1 MRPGT
6 PAPFVV
12 GCGRSGTTLLRLM
25 LNANPQL
32 AVPPESH
39 FLRSVARRP
48 RSYTP
53 MSLVEHAL
61 RSERFPDW
69 DLEERGVWEAFDR
82 ARPRTLAEAIDVLY
96 SCFAEANGKARWGD
110 KTPPYVMLV
119 EQLARLL
126 PDARFIHLIR
136 DGRDVA
142 LSFSS
147 VSFGPR
153 NDPVAQAIFWRNR
166 VIAGRRAG
174 VSLGKERYLELRYED
189 LVARPEDELRR
200 VCAFVDLAFDPM
212 MLRYH
217 ETARRSIP
225 GSRKEFHANVDK
237 PLTADL
243 RDWRTRMTTSDVAWF
258 EAIAADLLTAL
269 GYELSGSVRPRGS
282 WLRIRASQARSNLG
296 AAKVALL
303 SRGTRAM

>member
-1 MRPGT
+1 
-6 PAPFVV
+6 
-12 GCGRSGTTLLRLM
+12 
-25 LNANPQL
+25 
-32 AVPPESH
+32 
-39 FLRSVARRP
+39 
-48 RSYTP
+48 
-53 MSLVEHAL
+53 
-61 RSERFPDW
+61 
-69 DLEERGVWEAFDR
+69 
-82 ARPRTLAEAIDVLY
+82 
-96 SCFAEANGKARWGD
+96 
-110 KTPPYVMLV
+110 
-119 EQLARLL
+119 
-126 PDARFIHLIR
+126 
-136 DGRDVA
+136 
-142 LSFSS
+142 
-147 VSFGPR
+147 
-153 NDPVAQAIFWRNR
+153 
-166 VIAGRRAG
+166 
-174 VSLGKERYLELRYED
+174 
-189 LVARPEDELRR
+189 
-200 VCAFVDLAFDPM
+200 